1 MFLKELPLDPL
12 IIAFSAFCFSKSA
25 AAIYTSLL
33 PLKFLEVKYVA
44 SRSRLLF
51 RNSQL

>member
-33 PLKFLEVKYVA
+33 GYLKGKQTE
-44 SRSRLLF
+44 
-51 RNSQL
+51 